1 MWVLS
6 NIGTSGK
13 DPACQYRFK
22 SGGFDPWIRKIP
34 WRRTWKP
41 TPEFSPEKSHGQ
53 KRLARYSP
61 RGRKESDTTEATWHT
76 CLRYPSRNVN
86 SRDAQT
92 LSGMDQESQ
101 ERQGQHRA
109 AERGLNRNANGLTPL
124 RDSAS
129 EYSPDSTYGTRS
141 PLCSSSLYL
150 VSSLPLTCDLPA
162 RPIDS
167 LKSSLYACYSLLPHL
182 SPIPHL

>member
-1 MWVLS
+1 MVKTPPANTDLRVAGL
-6 NIGTSGK
+6 IPGSG
-13 DPACQYRFK
+13 R
-22 SGGFDPWIRKIP
+22 SP
-34 WRRTWKP
+34 WRRTWQP

-76 CLRYPSRNVN
+76 CLRYPSRNIN

-109 AERGLNRNANGLTPL
+109 AERGLNRNANGLTPI
-124 RDSAS
+124 REPSSAS
-129 EYSPDSTYGTRS
+129 EYSPDSKYGTRS
-141 PLCSSSLYL
+141 PLCSSLYL

-162 RPIDS
+162 RLTDS
-167 LKSSLYACYSLLPHL
+167 LKSSLYACYSLLSHL